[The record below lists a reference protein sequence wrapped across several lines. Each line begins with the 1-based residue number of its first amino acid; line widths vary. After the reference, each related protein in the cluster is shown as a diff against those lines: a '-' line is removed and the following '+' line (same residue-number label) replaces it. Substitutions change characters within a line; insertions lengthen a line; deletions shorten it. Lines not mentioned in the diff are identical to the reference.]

1 MEHIYFLILNFAIF
15 LAIVFYDRKRWK
27 AYVSLG
33 LLAMLLDAVFEIVPI
48 AAGIWQY
55 HSEPMIISMSLYA
68 WLLYI
73 PYLGFCYF
81 AAGRVRKHV

>member
-1 MEHIYFLILNFAIF
+1 MEHAYFLILNFSVF

-27 AYVSLG
+27 AYALLG
-33 LLAMLLDAVFEIVPI
+33 LLAMLLDAAFEILPL

-55 HSEPMIISMSLYA
+55 RSEPIIFNLSLYA

-81 AAGRVRKHV
+81 AANKVRKHV

>member
-1 MEHIYFLILNFAIF
+1 MEHIQFLILNFAVF

-33 LLAMLLDAVFEIVPI
+33 LLAMLLDLIFEIVPI
-48 AAGIWQY
+48 YAGIWQY
-55 HSEPMIISMSLYA
+55 HSQPMIFGLSLYV

-81 AAGRVRKHV
+81 AANRARKHV